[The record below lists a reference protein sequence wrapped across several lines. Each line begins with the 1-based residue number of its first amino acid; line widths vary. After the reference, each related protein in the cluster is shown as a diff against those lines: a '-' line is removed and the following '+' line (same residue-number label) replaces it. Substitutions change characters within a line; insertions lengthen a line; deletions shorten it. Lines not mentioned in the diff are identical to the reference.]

1 MSRGK
6 CPKCGAALKPEE
18 GALHGRA
25 CTSCEGTWFDVLRL
39 ESLPERNSLAH
50 EVITVYSALRAQ
62 DLPSAGLDCPAC
74 GKDLER
80 GEYGRVEVDLCD
92 DCKGLWFDRFELE
105 GVLDPTTTRPC
116 PKCEAPMRATE
127 WNDVPVNACRG
138 CGGHWLDVRLL
149 ESQPDVTRA
158 TEQALD
164 ALIAAFA
171 IPSDAPTQPTTH
183 SCPTCKGLLSA
194 SESHGIELDFCFRCR
209 GLFLDAGELE
219 SITKLDA
226 PAVEKAA
233 SAMEAGAQALGRLLG
248 RLRRLAG

>member
-1 MSRGK
+1 MSRGN

-18 GALHGRA
+18 GALRGRA
-25 CTSCEGTWFDVLRL
+25 CSSCAGTWFDVLRL

-50 EVITVYSALRAQ
+50 EVVTVYSALAAQ

-74 GKDLER
+74 GRDLER

-116 PKCEAPMRATE
+116 PKCEAPMRATD
-127 WNDVPVNACRG
+127 WNGVPVNACRG

-149 ESQPDVTRA
+149 ESQPDVRRE
-158 TEQALD
+158 TENALD

-171 IPSDAPTQPTTH
+171 VPAEAATNETSFR
-183 SCPTCKGLLSA
+183 CPTCKSGLEA
-194 SESHGIELDFCFRCR
+194 CRHQDIELDFCFRCR
-209 GLFLDAGELE
+209 GLFLDSGEME
-219 SITKLDA
+219 SITRLDA

-248 RLRRLAG
+248 RLRRLTG